1 MSVLFDMF
9 KTTVMLKAVEQ
20 MPRLYTFLSDTF
32 GEEGDTYADDTAT
45 YDYRKGAATGLAPIV
60 VPGTGGIP
68 MSREGYEMRQ
78 IKFCEMAPEREV
90 TLEDISVRMFGEKV
104 LGAMTP
110 EQRAK
115 KIMARDLTYL
125 RTLNQ
130 NRRNWMVREV
140 LLKGALE
147 IRRYT
152 REGREKEPT
161 LFANFGFTNFYIPA
175 TKWNQAGA
183 KIDYDMEAAFD
194 LAYDGL
200 CNPDV
205 MVMGRG
211 VFECMMDNSKF
222 TEKLDMRN
230 VDLGEINSKYKGQGI
245 RFRGYNS
252 DGVAMYSDHGKFIND
267 DRQIENEVPDGC
279 IILGSTKDKAVK
291 VCHGIIN
298 KVKGQGENSEWH
310 SYVKKE
316 VPFRFGS
323 EDNDVV
329 GTRMTSRPTVVPN
342 NVDGW
347 VVMKVL

>member
-20 MPRLYTFLSDTF
+20 MPRIYTFFADMF
-32 GEEGDTYADDTAT
+32 GEDGDTYADNTAT
-45 YDYRKGAATGLAPIV
+45 YDYRKGAVTGLAPMV
-60 VPGTGGIP
+60 VPGTGGVP
-68 MSREGYEMRQ
+68 MGREGYEMRQ
-78 IKFCEMAPEREV
+78 IQFCEMAPERVV
-90 TLEDISVRMFGEKV
+90 TLDDISTRMFGEKV

-130 NRRNWMVREV
+130 NRRNWLVREV
-140 LLKGALE
+140 VLNGKLAV
-147 IRRYT
+147 RRYT
-152 REGREKEPT
+152 REGLEKAPT
-161 LFANFGFTNFYIPA
+161 LIADFGFTNRYKPA
-175 TKWNQAGA
+175 VKWNQAGA
-183 KIDYDMEAAFD
+183 NIDYDMEAAFD
-194 LAYDGL
+194 LAYDGM
-200 CNPDV
+200 CTPDF
-205 MVMGRG
+205 MLMGRG
-211 VFECMMDNSKF
+211 VFECMMENSKY
-222 TEKLDMRN
+222 TKKLDMLN
-230 VDLGEINSKYKGQGI
+230 VTIDEINTKYNGQGI
-245 RFRGYNS
+245 RYRGHNG

-267 DRQIENEVPDGC
+267 YNRIENEVPDGC

-291 VCHGIIN
+291 VHHGIIN

-329 GTRMTSRPTVVPN
+329 GTRLTSRPTVAPN

-347 VVMKVL
+347 VIMQVL